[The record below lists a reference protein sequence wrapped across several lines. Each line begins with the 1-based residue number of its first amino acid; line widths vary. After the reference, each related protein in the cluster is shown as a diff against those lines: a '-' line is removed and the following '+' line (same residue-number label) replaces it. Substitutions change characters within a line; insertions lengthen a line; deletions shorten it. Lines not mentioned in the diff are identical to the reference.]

1 MSSADTKPDQSWQVG
16 YKKPVAVHN
25 VHNAIPILC
34 IVDFAETVNG
44 CPQVEASRDTIAS
57 SSTCLDHRRKPP
69 NINLIRMIRTELD
82 IGEKAM
88 TKIKMEYYLSSL
100 CCLAILT
107 APTC

>member
-1 MSSADTKPDQSWQVG
+1 MASCVQKVILD
-16 YKKPVAVHN
+16 VA

-57 SSTCLDHRRKPP
+57 SPTCLDHRRKPP

-88 TKIKMEYYLSSL
+88 TKFKMYL
-100 CCLAILT
+100 ILLIVVMLSGNLNSQHVLS
-107 APTC
+107 